1 MPREIQGTRQSRP
14 KKAAGTAV
22 DKRNGQKVVSV
33 SNLPRFPYFDPPE
46 GVTTEAALEA
56 WQGFWDDRQPHLITP
71 SSKHILIRW
80 IEAVDRYAW
89 ATKQADGDPI
99 QEGSTGQ
106 PIVNA
111 LYKVASDA
119 LHTVEKCEKI
129 LGIGPLNA
137 TSLGLAVIA
146 ETQGLDEINKRASA
160 TTDDDEDEEED
171 DPRVNNGSS

>member
-1 MPREIQGTRQSRP
+1 MPRENTGTRQTRP

-33 SNLPRFPYFDPPE
+33 AKLPRFPYFDPPE
-46 GVTTEAALEA
+46 GVKTEAALEA
-56 WQGFWDDRQPHLITP
+56 WEGFWLDRQPHLITP

-89 ATKQADGDPI
+89 ATKQADGEPI

-111 LYKVASDA
+111 LYKVANDA

-146 ETQGLDEINKRASA
+146 ESQGLEEINKRVTDSDDDD
-160 TTDDDEDEEED
+160 DDDEDE
-171 DPRVNNGSS
+171 DPRQSAE